1 MSHSPTT
8 SRFHQCGAI
17 GLMGALTLMMA
28 VLFTALA
35 VDSGRLWMQQKK
47 LQVIAD
53 IAAIEAARSLG
64 CASGITDALTAAQ
77 AAAQN
82 NGFQG
87 NLANNPNL
95 VDIGSVD
102 TSSGIREF
110 ISGDGAAAVYVR
122 ATQEVARSLVAGGL
136 FGGNIMLSAEA
147 VSLADP
153 HSAAFSGGSFTT
165 NLNSEDSVLL
175 NALLGEMLG
184 APLNLGVV
192 SYQGIAQTNITLQ
205 DLLQV
210 TGDVGNYEDLLNSS
224 VQLAELLQ
232 LFVEAATRSGTA
244 DVQAIAAMQS
254 IANVAV
260 RNLSLRLADVLAVTT
275 PDANAAATV
284 GLNALS
290 LITTS
295 VLVANGNHAVT
306 LPLGIN
312 LASVASIN
320 ALVTVV
326 EPPQM
331 ALGPPANAD
340 GTICTSMKTAEVRIQ
355 VPVVIS
361 IPLLARIDLSLNVD
375 VAQGNADL
383 LAVDSG
389 DAETDV
395 RIAAQPGI
403 AAITLTNT
411 AGSGP
416 ARVSALLG
424 LPLADIGLDLPLQ
437 PPSSEM
443 LDFSVDHPVADDLP
457 QEASIDSPLGG
468 SLQNALS
475 QSDALCVMLIGSMQC
490 EAGLSGLINT
500 VVSTLVSPL
509 LGEIGRVLLDPL
521 LELLGIKLGGMDVTL
536 EGVHHHQANPLVI

>member
-122 ATQEVARSLVAGGL
+122 ATQEVPRSLVAGGL

-355 VPVVIS
+355 VPVVVS

-375 VAQGNADL
+375 VAQGSADL

-389 DAETDV
+389 DAATDV
-395 RIAAQPGI
+395 RITAQPGI

-416 ARVSALLG
+416 ARISTLLG
-424 LPLADIGLDLPLQ
+424 LPIADIGLDLPLQ
-437 PPSSEM
+437 PPVSET
-443 LDFSVDHPVADDLP
+443 LDFNVDHPVADDLP
-457 QEASIDSPLGG
+457 QETSINSPLGG

-475 QSDALCVMLIGSMQC
+475 QPGSLDVTVLSILNL
-490 EAGLSGLINT
+490 GLVND
-500 VVSTLVSPL
+500 VVSLIISPL

-521 LELLGIKLGGMDVTL
+521 LDLLGIKLGGMDVRL

>member
-8 SRFHQCGAI
+8 SRFHQRGAI

-53 IAAIEAARSLG
+53 IAAIEAARNLG
-64 CASGITDALTAAQ
+64 CAADVTDALAAAQ
-77 AAAQN
+77 AAAEN

-87 NLANNPNL
+87 NLANSPNL
-95 VDIGSVD
+95 VDLGSVN

-122 ATQEVARSLVAGGL
+122 ATQEVPSSLVAGGL

-153 HSAAFSGGSFTT
+153 HAAAFSGGSYTAS
-165 NLNSEDSVLL
+165 LNSEDSVLL

-210 TGDVGNYEDLLNSS
+210 TSDVGNYEELLNSS

-260 RNLSLRLADVLAVTT
+260 RDLSLRLADVLAVTT

-306 LPLGIN
+306 LPLGVN
-312 LASVASIN
+312 LASIASIN

-326 EPPQM
+326 EPPQI
-331 ALGPPANAD
+331 ALGPPANTD
-340 GTICTSMKTAEVRIQ
+340 GTICTSMKTAEVRIE
-355 VPVVIS
+355 VPVVVS
-361 IPLLARIDLSLNVD
+361 IPLLARIDLSLNVE

-383 LAVDSG
+383 LAVDIG

>member
-8 SRFHQCGAI
+8 SRFHQRGAI

-53 IAAIEAARSLG
+53 IAAIEAARNLG
-64 CASGITDALTAAQ
+64 CAADVTDALAAAQ
-77 AAAQN
+77 AAAEN

-87 NLANNPNL
+87 NLANSPNL
-95 VDIGSVD
+95 VDLGSVN

-122 ATQEVARSLVAGGL
+122 ATQEVPSSLVAGGL

-153 HSAAFSGGSFTT
+153 HAAAFSGGSYTAS
-165 NLNSEDSVLL
+165 LNSEDSVLL

-210 TGDVGNYEDLLNSS
+210 TSDVGNYEELLNSS

-260 RNLSLRLADVLAVTT
+260 RDLSLRLADVLAVTT

-306 LPLGIN
+306 LPLGVN
-312 LASVASIN
+312 LASIASIN

-326 EPPQM
+326 EPPQI
-331 ALGPPANAD
+331 ALGPPANTD
-340 GTICTSMKTAEVRIQ
+340 GTICTSMKTAEVRIE
-355 VPVVIS
+355 VPVLVS
-361 IPLLARIDLSLNVD
+361 IPLLARIDLSLNVE

-424 LPLADIGLDLPLQ
+424 LPIADIGLDLPLE
-437 PPSSEM
+437 PPVSET
-443 LDFSVDHPVADDLP
+443 LDFNVDHPVADDLP
-457 QEASIDSPLGG
+457 QETSINSPLGG

-475 QSDALCVMLIGSMQC
+475 QPDALCVMLIGSMQC

>member
-8 SRFHQCGAI
+8 SRFHQRGAI

-53 IAAIEAARSLG
+53 IAAIEAARNLG
-64 CASGITDALTAAQ
+64 CAADVTDALAAAQ
-77 AAAQN
+77 AAAEN

-87 NLANNPNL
+87 NLANSPNL
-95 VDIGSVD
+95 VDLGSVN

-122 ATQEVARSLVAGGL
+122 ATQEVPSSLVAGGL

-153 HSAAFSGGSFTT
+153 HAAAFSGGSYTAS
-165 NLNSEDSVLL
+165 LNSEDSVLL

-210 TGDVGNYEDLLNSS
+210 TSDVGNYEELLNSS

-260 RNLSLRLADVLAVTT
+260 RDLSLRLADVLAVTT

-306 LPLGIN
+306 LPLGVN
-312 LASVASIN
+312 LASIASIN

-326 EPPQM
+326 EPPQI
-331 ALGPPANAD
+331 ALGPPANTD
-340 GTICTSMKTAEVRIQ
+340 GTICTSMKTAEVRIE
-355 VPVVIS
+355 VPVVVS
-361 IPLLARIDLSLNVD
+361 IPLLARIDLSLNVE